1 MAASAGPVL
10 ERLHARYGDRVAF
23 VTLYV
28 REAHPGERVPQ
39 PRTFDEKLANA
50 RAYQQ
55 RDRIPWPVAVDDLD
69 GTVHRAIGRVPD
81 MAYVIDRRGRV
92 AGRILW
98 SNDARGLRTM
108 LRAIAENR
116 TPARRTRYASLVPFL
131 RGLGVAS
138 DVLAN
143 AGRPARRDMLVTFP
157 PFYLLAQLAR
167 IFRPLPPLGR
177 GLAALGVV
185 AASIL
190 AARFAVTKPRRARAR
205 ES

>member
-10 ERLHARYGDRVAF
+10 EELHAQYGDRVAF

-39 PRTFDEKLANA
+39 PRTFAEKHANA
-50 RAYQQ
+50 RAYQL
-55 RDRIPWPVAVDDLD
+55 RDRIAWPVVVDDLE
-69 GTVHRAIGRVPD
+69 GTVHRNMGRMPD
-81 MAYVIDRRGRV
+81 MAYGIDRDGRV

-108 LRAIAENR
+108 VRALAEGRAPLRG
-116 TPARRTRYASLVPFL
+116 TSYASLVPFL
-131 RGLGVAS
+131 RGVGVAS
-138 DVLAN
+138 DTLEM
-143 AGRPARRDMLVTFP
+143 AGRAARRDMLVTFP
-157 PFYLLAQLAR
+157 PFYLLARIAR

-185 AASIL
+185 AGAIL
-190 AARFAVTKPRRARAR
+190 VMRFAMLSRIPQSRYA
-205 ES
+205 